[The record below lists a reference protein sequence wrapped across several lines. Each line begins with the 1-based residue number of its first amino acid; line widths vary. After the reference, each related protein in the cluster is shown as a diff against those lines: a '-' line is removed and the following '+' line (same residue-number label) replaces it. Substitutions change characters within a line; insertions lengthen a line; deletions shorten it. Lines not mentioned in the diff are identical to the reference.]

1 VNIVTRFA
9 AAAASA
15 AGALLLILAVVLAAA
30 DMYYRPTIEYAYT
43 SGRGVALPRW
53 LTADVITGI
62 VATMLAASGWAF
74 LSLGRRCR
82 RP

>member
-9 AAAASA
+9 SAVASA
-15 AGALLLILAVVLAAA
+15 AGALLLALAVVFAAA

-53 LTADVITGI
+53 LTADVITWI

-74 LSLGRRCR
+74 LFLGRRCR